1 MFPDDESSEEH
12 PDSFYKD
19 GSFEEG
25 DSDDPQ
31 SGKGCLIIIAV
42 ILILSLLL
50 RYLQ

>member
-12 PDSFYKD
+12 PDNLYQG
-19 GSFEEG
+19 GSYE
-25 DSDDPQ
+25 DDAPANPIY
-31 SGKGCLIIIAV
+31 KGCLIIIAV

>member
-12 PDSFYKD
+12 PDSFYND
-19 GSFEEG
+19 GSYDG
-25 DSDDPQ
+25 SDDTH
-31 SGKGCLIIIAV
+31 SGKGSLVIIAI